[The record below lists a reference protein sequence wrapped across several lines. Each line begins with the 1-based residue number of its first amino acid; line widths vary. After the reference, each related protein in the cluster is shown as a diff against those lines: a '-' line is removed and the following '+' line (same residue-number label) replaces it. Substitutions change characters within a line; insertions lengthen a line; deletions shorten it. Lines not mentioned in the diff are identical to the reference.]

1 MTGFSEQAYS
11 KSYALQK
18 LSAKKEPTQ
27 SSGDGFA
34 DRGRR

>member
-1 MTGFSEQAYS
+1 MMRFSEQAYS
-11 KSYALQK
+11 KGDALQK
-18 LSAKKEPTQ
+18 LGAKEFAQ

>member
-11 KSYALQK
+11 MGYPLQK
-18 LSAKKEPTQ
+18 LGQKESTQ
-27 SSGDGFA
+27 SNGNGFA